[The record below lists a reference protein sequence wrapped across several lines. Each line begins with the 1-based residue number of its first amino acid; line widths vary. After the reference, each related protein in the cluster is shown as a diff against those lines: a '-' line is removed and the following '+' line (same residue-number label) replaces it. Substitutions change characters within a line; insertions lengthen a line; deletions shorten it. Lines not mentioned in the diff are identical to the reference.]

1 MEALGYIYHRGAA
14 TLRTN
19 RSGLLGLVLTDVSN
33 PFFSSMTLG
42 FEEAAAAAGFMT
54 MVTNTYDEAE
64 RQEKVI
70 RIMREYPVDGLAYA
84 PALGSEPPSV
94 GVPALAITRRSEDGS
109 PSLVLDEI
117 EGGKLAADHLARVHG
132 ARRFVYLGGPE
143 GAVPAQERVEG
154 LRLAVSSIPGAEL
167 VRVMPGKTSTQSGID
182 LAIRLLSDGVSF
194 DAVICHSDV
203 IAYSLLH
210 ELRVHEPGRRRPV
223 GVIGFDGLPESAVF
237 NPTVTSVAVGPEAMG
252 RRAAQWL
259 IDALSGEAN
268 TVVPPLKP
276 HLEVR
281 ASCGCSNGVLTDELE
296 GQQTGRD

>member
-1 MEALGYIYHRGAA
+1 
-14 TLRTN
+14 
-19 RSGLLGLVLTDVSN
+19 
-33 PFFSSMTLG
+33 
-42 FEEAAAAAGFMT
+42 MT

-64 RQEKVI
+64 RQENVI

-94 GVPALAITRRSEDGS
+94 GIPALAITRRSEDGS

-154 LRLAVSSIPGAEL
+154 LNLALSEIPGAKL
-167 VRVMPGKTSTQSGID
+167 VRVMPGQTSTQSGME
-182 LAIRLLSDGVSF
+182 LAVRLLSDGVAF

-210 ELRVHEPGRRRPV
+210 ELRLHQPQRKVPV

-252 RRAAQWL
+252 RQAAQWL
-259 IDALSGEAN
+259 IDALTGGGKEAI
-268 TVVPPLKP
+268 PPLRP

-281 ASCGCSNGVLTDELE
+281 ASCGCPDGVLTDGQE
-296 GQQTGRD
+296 GQHTGRSC